1 MVCTD
6 STYRADDAGDCIR
19 HLRLGSLDV
28 YQKGIEEGGRR
39 KEEGEMNDFF
49 YKKVDA
55 YHIAKDFVIYVY
67 SLLEKYPQKENYA
80 LCDQIRRA
88 VISVPSNIAEGLG
101 RSSIKERIHFLE
113 IAFGSL
119 SEVSCQLDISE
130 SLGYISAEELHEAEL
145 KAEHLSKVM
154 SGLKHYLESKIV

>member
-1 MVCTD
+1 
-6 STYRADDAGDCIR
+6 
-19 HLRLGSLDV
+19 
-28 YQKGIEEGGRR
+28 
-39 KEEGEMNDFF
+39 MNDFF

-67 SLLEKYPQKENYA
+67 SLLEKYPQKEN
-80 LCDQIRRA
+80 
-88 VISVPSNIAEGLG
+88 
-101 RSSIKERIHFLE
+101 
-113 IAFGSL
+113 
-119 SEVSCQLDISE
+119 EVSCQLDISE